1 MFKKKPTSDNLKTG
15 EQKTSALA
23 DFIKN
28 KAKSVF
34 DFTINHFDVVKKELE
49 LIKTKSQN
57 LLESNYQLGL
67 RHLEK
72 GNLGDAIFRFRFIKK
87 FWPNHYDAYIQ
98 LANCYIIKKR
108 YNKALLVLHE
118 LTIINPTYENQAQE
132 LIKKIEDLQLSS
144 DIK

>member
-1 MFKKKPTSDNLKTG
+1 MFKKKPSIENSQSG
-15 EQKTSALA
+15 QQKTKALA
-23 DFIKN
+23 EFFKS

-67 RHLEK
+67 RHIEK

-87 FWPNHYDAYIQ
+87 FWPNHYDTYIQ

-108 YNKALLVLHE
+108 YNKALLVLDE

-132 LIKKIEDLQLSS
+132 LINKIEELQHSS
-144 DIK
+144 DK

>member
-1 MFKKKPTSDNLKTG
+1 MFKKKPSLENSQSG
-15 EQKTSALA
+15 QQKTKALA
-23 DFIKN
+23 EFLKS

-67 RHLEK
+67 RHIEK

-108 YNKALLVLHE
+108 YNKALLVLDE

-132 LIKKIEDLQLSS
+132 LINKIEELQHSS
-144 DIK
+144 EK